1 VGGVA
6 AGEQLLGALSYNS
19 MQATRSSRRY
29 AMYNSGLFLA
39 LVLGVVA
46 AVFYTAEELRGGTT
60 RWANDLCGAAMTLCQ
75 HPQWPAIAAGVL
87 VCLVVVL
94 KVASASR

>member
-1 VGGVA
+1 
-6 AGEQLLGALSYNS
+6 
-19 MQATRSSRRY
+19 
-29 AMYNSGLFLA
+29 
-39 LVLGVVA
+39 
-46 AVFYTAEELRGGTT
+46 
-60 RWANDLCGAAMTLCQ
+60 MTLCQ